1 MAADYDLNAIADA
14 LRDLFQGEVMYV
26 VGGVNVPLN
35 AFSEVQGQVQAPA
48 LVIDLDDVDWDLTF
62 QRGADAFT
70 FRVSV
75 LLQSADSTNGQRILR
90 AALSTGGIGTRIKD
104 VMETDKTLGG
114 LVSYADM
121 VGTRKVGVIQYGG
134 VEYVGAELI
143 IEVVAQ

>member
-26 VGGVNVPLN
+26 VGGVSVPLN

-70 FRVSV
+70 FLVSV